1 MSAELKPNPFST
13 LRRRPRHPVA
23 QPRLR
28 WAVAA
33 DIFAAGPVFV
43 VVTWSAA
50 LFRMGNLPPDWTLL
64 LFGAGGV
71 WLGYLADRWCDA
83 VKLSRRGHPLA
94 ERHSWVKRKALPVFL
109 AWSTLLGTGA
119 LAAVLLLT
127 PGRLLGGCILAASA
141 LLYVCL
147 VTALP
152 QRRTPKEILV
162 AVLLTAA
169 ITWTAAPPIVPATSW
184 LLSALVLLFS
194 ANCLLIG
201 IWDAPYDRATRQRS
215 PREALR
221 QTTWTPR
228 LLTVLSLLL
237 FLTLPAHTGVANGIR
252 VAGILS
258 CVLLLFFSGLVP
270 LPGRLAEA
278 RLVLDASLALPLLL
292 VLVDGPDT

>member
-1 MSAELKPNPFST
+1 MPAELNPNPCSR
-13 LRRRPRHPVA
+13 LRRRPR
-23 QPRLR
+23 QPATEPRFD

-33 DIFAAGPVFV
+33 DVFAVGPVFV

-50 LFRMGNLPPDWTLL
+50 LFRMWDLQLDWTLL
-64 LFGAGGV
+64 LFGSGGV

-83 VKLSRRGHPLA
+83 VKLSRQGHPLA
-94 ERHSWVKRKALPVFL
+94 ERHFWVKRQTLSLLLV
-109 AWSTLLGTGA
+109 WWTLLGVGV
-119 LAAVLLLT
+119 LAAVLLLA

-147 VTALP
+147 ITALP
-152 QRRTPKEILV
+152 QRWTPKEALV
-162 AVLLTAA
+162 ALLLTAA
-169 ITWTAAPPIVPATSW
+169 ITWTTAPPIAPVTGC
-184 LLSALVLLFS
+184 LLFALLLLFS

-228 LLTVLSLLL
+228 ILSILSLLL
-237 FLTLPAHTGVANGIR
+237 FLTLRAPTDATNGIR

-258 CVLLLFFSGLVP
+258 CLLFLILSGMVAP
-270 LPGRLAEA
+270 PGRLAEA
-278 RLVLDASLALPLLL
+278 RLVLDASLALPLLP
-292 VLVDGPDT
+292 VLLDGPVT